1 MNPPT
6 SSPVNERDTPNRTL
20 IRFGARAALMLGA
33 VLLLIASGVSGCR
46 RRPHVKGTVAV
57 DDVLQTWNEIGF
69 DTASVENVDAAPW
82 SAGACSR
89 GQVANLDVLMC
100 EFASDETLA
109 RGEQQ
114 IQSELARDQVSTGLV
129 TRTSRTLLAIAD
141 KGDVDPS
148 GQTVMKLVQ
157 GFRAVRQP

>member
-1 MNPPT
+1 MNGST
-6 SSPVNERDTPNRTL
+6 SSTRATLNEIPNR
-20 IRFGARAALMLGA
+20 IGFAARSALMLAA
-33 VLLLIASGVSGCR
+33 VLVVASGVSGCR

-57 DDVLQTWNEIGF
+57 DDVLQTWNESGL

-82 SAGACSR
+82 AAGACSR

-100 EFASDETLA
+100 EYATDDSLA

-114 IQSELARDQVSTGLV
+114 MQSELAREQVSTGLV
-129 TRTSRTLLAIAD
+129 TRTSRTLMAIAD
-141 KGDVDPS
+141 KRESDPT
-148 GQTVMKLVQ
+148 GQTIMKLVH